1 MYKISVIIPLFNRE
15 DSIKTA
21 LNSFLESSL
30 RNIEAIIIDDGST
43 DNSAYIVEEYCKKYD
58 YISLIKTTHQGPGLA
73 RNLGIKKAQGEYICF
88 MDSDDIIPKDAYLHL
103 YSMAKNKNADLVI
116 GGYLRKVENSPW
128 KAASII
134 KEYYNLYGEKN
145 INEPIDLII
154 KQPAVWNKIF
164 KKEII
169 KHYNIKF
176 LSLKISEDLLF
187 CLDYLKYTNKVY
199 ITDEIVYLY
208 ETALSKRKSII
219 STESND
225 IIKDGFISLEMLTQK
240 YPPNLYYNTNKIIL
254 ENNLKFFLD
263 RFSDT
268 IAKDEELFAILKKY
282 ILHFSNKK
290 YNYIIKN
297 LLKVDTIFFKTLDI
311 RLYKRLINKKKIT
324 T

>member
-15 DSIKTA
+15 NSIKMA

-30 RNIEAIIIDDGST
+30 RNIEAIVIDDGST
-43 DNSAYIVEEYCKKYD
+43 DNSASIVEEYCKKYD
-58 YISLIKTTHQGPGLA
+58 YISLIKTIHQGPGLA

-116 GGYLRKVENSPW
+116 GGYLRKFENSQW
-128 KAASII
+128 KSASVI
-134 KEYYNLYGEKN
+134 KEYYNLYRDKN
-145 INEPIDLII
+145 IKNSIELII

-169 KHYNIKF
+169 KYYNIKF
-176 LSLKISEDLLF
+176 LPLKISEDLLF
-187 CLDYLKYTNKVY
+187 CLEYLKHTNKIY
-199 ITDEIVYLY
+199 IIDEIVYLY

-219 STESND
+219 NTNSND
-225 IIKDGFISLEMLTQK
+225 IIKDGFISLEILTQI
-240 YPPNLYYNTNKIIL
+240 YPPNIYYNINKTIL

-263 RFSDT
+263 KFLNI
-268 IAKDEELFAILKKY
+268 IANEEELFDILKKY

-290 YNYIIKN
+290 YNHIIEE
-297 LLKVDTIFFKTLDI
+297 LIKVDGGSFKNLDI
-311 RLYKRLINKKKIT
+311 RLYRRLIKKGIT
-324 T
+324 I